1 VVLTSGYGRELLNEN
16 LLTTRNKPNTAMY
29 EADGYDAAA
38 AIAAEQEAEV
48 SSNNAE
54 EKKYEEDL
62 YRERERQKYEAEVF
76 SSGESL
82 FVSLF
87 EEYPDSEAGKELSR
101 AERQVNQY
109 LSASL
114 SYSEVQ
120 YAAFHKIFT
129 RLNRLG
135 FSDENDGVFVDVG
148 SGVGKAVFAAAL
160 FHNFKK
166 VVGIEILTSLNK
178 ASLGVLEKWREMR
191 LKRRLPAAKHDL
203 EVSLLL
209 GDALYMNWAIDA
221 APDVV
226 FINATCFNSDMVRLL
241 GVQLCRLRPGSFVII
256 TSQPLD
262 AIVDPRLP
270 KYLELVLTEAMEVS
284 FGGSVAVYFYKRAL
298 KVPSLGAI
306 EDTEL
311 YVRELLSGERRTFE

>member
-1 VVLTSGYGRELLNEN
+1 
-16 LLTTRNKPNTAMY
+16 MY

-48 SSNNAE
+48 SSNHAE
-54 EKKYEEDL
+54 EKKYEEDV
-62 YRERERQKYEAEVF
+62 YRERERQKHEACVF
-76 SSGESL
+76 ATGESI
-82 FVSLF
+82 FVALF
-87 EEYPDSEAGKELSR
+87 EEYPDAEAGKELSR
-101 AERQVNQY
+101 LERQVNQY

-120 YAAFHKIFT
+120 YEAFHKIFT

-166 VVGIEILTSLNK
+166 VVGIEILSSLNK
-178 ASLGVLEKWREMR
+178 ASLGVLEKWRDMR

-209 GDALYMNWAIDA
+209 GDALSMNWAIDA

-226 FINATCFNSDMVRLL
+226 FINATCFNQEMVQSL
-241 GVQLCRLRPGSFVII
+241 GVELCRLRPGSFVII

-262 AIVDPRLP
+262 ATVDPRLP
-270 KYLELVLTEAMEVS
+270 KYLELVLTEAMDVS
-284 FGGSVAVYFYKRAL
+284 FGGSVAVYFYRRAL
-298 KVPSLGAI
+298 NVPGLGAI

-311 YVRELLSGERRTFE
+311 YVKELLSGERRSFE